1 MIDCCIFYTPAL
13 LLLLL
18 LLLVLLLL
26 YLHNLILKINMSL
39 GKKLCKQSAIHLE
52 KHMDRKCN
60 NACFCQISS
69 WDIFCV
75 LRKNI

>member
-18 LLLVLLLL
+18 LLLVLLL

-52 KHMDRKCN
+52 KTHG
-60 NACFCQISS
+60 
-69 WDIFCV
+69 
-75 LRKNI
+75 